1 MAAPIKAIQKQELT
15 EEEQK
20 QQKLEDLKLL
30 LANNEEAL
38 NQMFNIVGELNEIGM
53 LEAANSMLKA
63 KEPIAKIVL
72 GQVTREPVTNLINN
86 MMGAAGALTELD
98 PELTKK
104 LVSSVLTGMDE
115 GNQHLQSNKKVGM
128 LDLMKVLKDPDINR
142 AIGFGLHFLKG
153 MGKGLKDE

>member
-1 MAAPIKAIQKQELT
+1 MAAPIKMIQKQERT
-15 EEEQK
+15 EEEIK
-20 QQKLEDLKLL
+20 QQKLDDLKEL
-30 LANNEEAL
+30 LANNEDAL
-38 NQMFNIVGELNEIGM
+38 NQMFNIVGELNDIGM

-104 LVSSVLTGMDE
+104 LIASLLVGLEE
-115 GNQHLQSNKKVGM
+115 GNEHLESNKKVGVF
-128 LDLMKVLKDPDINR
+128 DLMKVLKDPDINR

-153 MGKGLKDE
+153 MGKGLKEE

>member
-1 MAAPIKAIQKQELT
+1 MAAPIQAVQKQELT
-15 EEEQK
+15 EEELK
-20 QQKLEDLKLL
+20 QQKLEALKEL
-30 LANNEEAL
+30 LANNEDAL
-38 NQMFNIVGELNEIGM
+38 NQMFNIVGELNDIGM

-104 LVSSVLTGMDE
+104 LIGSVLTGMNE
-115 GNQHLQSNKKVGM
+115 GNQHLQSNKKVGI

-153 MGKGLKDE
+153 MGKGLKEE

>member
-1 MAAPIKAIQKQELT
+1 MAAPIQAVQKQEIT
-15 EEEQK
+15 EEEIK
-20 QQKLEDLKLL
+20 QQKLEDLKEL
-30 LANNEEAL
+30 LANNENAL
-38 NQMFNIVGELNEIGM
+38 NQMFNIVGELNDIGM

-86 MMGAAGALTELD
+86 MMGAAGALTKLD

-104 LVSSVLTGMDE
+104 LIGSVLTGMDE
-115 GNQHLQSNKKVGM
+115 GNQHLQSNKKVGI

-153 MGKGLKDE
+153 MGKGLKEE

>member
-1 MAAPIKAIQKQELT
+1 MAAPIQAIQKQELT
-15 EEEQK
+15 EEELK
-20 QQKLEDLKLL
+20 QQKLEDLKEL

-38 NQMFNIVGELNEIGM
+38 NQMFNIVGELNDIGM

-104 LVSSVLTGMDE
+104 LIGSVLTGMDE
-115 GNQHLQSNKKVGM
+115 GNQHLQNNKKVGI
-128 LDLMKVLKDPDINR
+128 LDLMKVLRDPDINR

-153 MGKGLKDE
+153 MGKGLKEE

>member
-1 MAAPIKAIQKQELT
+1 MAAPIQAIQKQELT
-15 EEEQK
+15 EEEMK
-20 QQKLEDLKLL
+20 QQKLEDLKEL
-30 LANNEEAL
+30 LANNGDAL
-38 NQMFNIVGELNEIGM
+38 NQMFNIVGELNDIGM

-104 LVSSVLTGMDE
+104 LVGSVLTGMDE
-115 GNQHLQSNKKVGM
+115 GNQHLQSNKKVGI

-153 MGKGLKDE
+153 MGKGLKEE

>member
-1 MAAPIKAIQKQELT
+1 MAAPIKAIQKQGLT

-20 QQKLEDLKLL
+20 QQKLEDLKEL

-38 NQMFNIVGELNEIGM
+38 NQMFNIVGELNDIGM

-86 MMGAAGALTELD
+86 MMGAAGALTELN

-104 LVSSVLTGMDE
+104 LVGSVLTGMDE
-115 GNQHLQSNKKVGM
+115 GNQHLQSNKKVGI
-128 LDLMKVLKDPDINR
+128 LDLMKVLKDPNINR

>member
-1 MAAPIKAIQKQELT
+1 MAAPIQAIQKQELT
-15 EEEQK
+15 EEELK
-20 QQKLEDLKLL
+20 QQKLEDLKEL

-38 NQMFNIVGELNEIGM
+38 HQMFNIVGELKDIGM

-63 KEPIAKIVL
+63 KEPITKIVL

-104 LVSSVLTGMDE
+104 LVGSVLTGMDE
-115 GNQHLQSNKKVGM
+115 GNQHLQSNKKVGI

-153 MGKGLKDE
+153 MGKGLKEE

>member
-1 MAAPIKAIQKQELT
+1 MAAPIQAIQKQELT
-15 EEEQK
+15 EEELK
-20 QQKLEDLKLL
+20 QQKLEDLKEL
-30 LANNEEAL
+30 LANNEDAL
-38 NQMFNIVGELNEIGM
+38 NQMFNIVGELNDIGM

-63 KEPIAKIVL
+63 KEPITKIVL

-86 MMGAAGALTELD
+86 MMGVAGALTELN

-104 LVSSVLTGMDE
+104 LVGSLLTGMDE
-115 GNQHLQSNKKVGM
+115 GNQHLQSNKKVGI

-153 MGKGLKDE
+153 MGKGLKEE

>member
-38 NQMFNIVGELNEIGM
+38 NQMFNIVGELNDIGV

-86 MMGAAGALTELD
+86 MMGAAGALTELN

-115 GNQHLQSNKKVGM
+115 GNQHLQSNKKVGI

>member
-20 QQKLEDLKLL
+20 QQKLEDLKAL
-30 LANNEEAL
+30 LADNEEAL
-38 NQMFNIVGELNEIGM
+38 NQMFNIVGELNDIGM
-53 LEAANSMLKA
+53 LEAASSMLKA
-63 KEPIAKIVL
+63 KEPIAKIIL

-115 GNQHLQSNKKVGM
+115 GDQHLQSNKKVGI

>member
-1 MAAPIKAIQKQELT
+1 MAAPIKAIQKQGLT

-20 QQKLEDLKLL
+20 QQKLEDLKEL

-38 NQMFNIVGELNEIGM
+38 NQMFNIVGELNDIGM
-53 LEAANSMLKA
+53 LEAASSMLKA

-86 MMGAAGALTELD
+86 MMGAAGALTELN

-104 LVSSVLTGMDE
+104 LVGSVLTGMDE
-115 GNQHLQSNKKVGM
+115 GNQHLQSNKKVGI

>member
-1 MAAPIKAIQKQELT
+1 MAAPIQAIQKQELT
-15 EEEQK
+15 EEELK
-20 QQKLEDLKLL
+20 QQKLEDLKEL
-30 LANNEEAL
+30 LANNEDAL

-63 KEPIAKIVL
+63 KEPIVKIVL

-104 LVSSVLTGMDE
+104 LVGSVLTGMDE
-115 GNQHLQSNKKVGM
+115 GNQHLQRNKKVGI

-153 MGKGLKDE
+153 MGKGLKEE

>member
-20 QQKLEDLKLL
+20 QQKLEALKELL
-30 LANNEEAL
+30 TNNEEAL
-38 NQMFNIVGELNEIGM
+38 NQMFNIVGELNDIGM

-104 LVSSVLTGMDE
+104 LIGSVLTGMDE
-115 GNQHLQSNKKVGM
+115 GNQHLQSNKKVGI

-153 MGKGLKDE
+153 MGKGLKEE

>member
-1 MAAPIKAIQKQELT
+1 MAAPIQAIQKQELT
-15 EEEQK
+15 EAELK
-20 QQKLEDLKLL
+20 QQKLEDLKEL
-30 LANNEEAL
+30 LANNEDAL
-38 NQMFNIVGELNEIGM
+38 NQMFNIVGELNDIGM

-104 LVSSVLTGMDE
+104 LVGSVLTGMDE
-115 GNQHLQSNKKVGM
+115 GSQHLQSNKKVGI

-153 MGKGLKDE
+153 MGKGLKEE

>member
-1 MAAPIKAIQKQELT
+1 MAAPIKAIQRHELT

-20 QQKLEDLKLL
+20 QQKLEDLKAL
-30 LANNEEAL
+30 LANHEEAL
-38 NQMFNIVGELNEIGM
+38 NQMFNIVGELNDIGI
-53 LEAANSMLKA
+53 LEAASSMLKA

-72 GQVTREPVTNLINN
+72 GQVTREPITNLINN

-104 LVSSVLTGMDE
+104 LVSSVLKGMDE
-115 GNQHLQSNKKVGM
+115 GNEHLESNKKVGI

>member
-1 MAAPIKAIQKQELT
+1 MAAPIKAIQKQGLT

-20 QQKLEDLKLL
+20 QQKLEDLKEL

-38 NQMFNIVGELNEIGM
+38 NQMFNIVGELNDIGM

-86 MMGAAGALTELD
+86 MMGAAGALTELN

-104 LVSSVLTGMDE
+104 LVGSVLTGMDE
-115 GNQHLQSNKKVGM
+115 GNQHLQSNKKVGI

-142 AIGFGLHFLKG
+142 AIG
-153 MGKGLKDE
+153 

>member
-1 MAAPIKAIQKQELT
+1 MAAPIKAIQKQGLT

-20 QQKLEDLKLL
+20 QQKLEGLKEL

-38 NQMFNIVGELNEIGM
+38 NQMFNIVGELNDIGM

-86 MMGAAGALTELD
+86 MLGAAGALTELN

-104 LVSSVLTGMDE
+104 LVGSVLTGMDE
-115 GNQHLQSNKKVGM
+115 GNQHLQSNKKVGI

>member
-1 MAAPIKAIQKQELT
+1 MAAPIQAIQKQELT
-15 EEEQK
+15 EEELK
-20 QQKLEDLKLL
+20 QQKLEDLKEL

-38 NQMFNIVGELNEIGM
+38 NQMFNIVGELNDIGM

-86 MMGAAGALTELD
+86 MLGAAGALTELN

-104 LVSSVLTGMDE
+104 LVGSVLTGMDE
-115 GNQHLQSNKKVGM
+115 GNQHLQSNKKVGI

>member
-1 MAAPIKAIQKQELT
+1 MAAPIQAVQKQELT
-15 EEEQK
+15 EEDIK
-20 QQKLEDLKLL
+20 QQKLEDLKEL
-30 LANNEEAL
+30 LANNEDAL
-38 NQMFNIVGELNEIGM
+38 NQMFNIVGELNDIGV

-104 LVSSVLTGMDE
+104 LIGSVLTGMDE
-115 GNQHLQSNKKVGM
+115 GNQHLQSNKKVGI

-153 MGKGLKDE
+153 MGKGLKEE

>member
-1 MAAPIKAIQKQELT
+1 MAAPIQAIQKQELT
-15 EEEQK
+15 EEEMK
-20 QQKLEDLKLL
+20 QQKLEDLKEL
-30 LANNEEAL
+30 LANNEDAL
-38 NQMFNIVGELNEIGM
+38 NQMFNIVGELNDIGM

-104 LVSSVLTGMDE
+104 LVGSVLTGMDE
-115 GNQHLQSNKKVGM
+115 GNQHLQSNKKVGI
-128 LDLMKVLKDPDINR
+128 LDLMKVLRDPDINR

-153 MGKGLKDE
+153 MGKGLKEE

>member
-1 MAAPIKAIQKQELT
+1 MAAPIQAIQKQELT
-15 EEEQK
+15 EEELK
-20 QQKLEDLKLL
+20 QQKLEALKEL
-30 LANNEEAL
+30 LANNEDAL
-38 NQMFNIVGELNEIGM
+38 NQMFNIVGELNDIGM
-53 LEAANSMLKA
+53 LEATNSMLKA

-104 LVSSVLTGMDE
+104 LIGSVLTGMDE
-115 GNQHLQSNKKVGM
+115 GNQHLQSNKKVGI

-153 MGKGLKDE
+153 MGKGLKEE

>member
-1 MAAPIKAIQKQELT
+1 MAAPIKAIQKNELT

-30 LANNEEAL
+30 LVDNEEAL
-38 NQMFNIVGELNEIGM
+38 NQMFNIVGELNDIGM

-104 LVSSVLTGMDE
+104 LIGSVLTGMDE
-115 GNQHLQSNKKVGM
+115 GNQHLQSNKKVGI

>member
-1 MAAPIKAIQKQELT
+1 MAAPIQAVQKQKLT
-15 EEEQK
+15 EEELK
-20 QQKLEDLKLL
+20 QQKLEALKEL
-30 LANNEEAL
+30 LANNEDAL
-38 NQMFNIVGELNEIGM
+38 NQMFNIVGELNDIGM

-63 KEPIAKIVL
+63 KEPIVKIVL

-104 LVSSVLTGMDE
+104 LIGSVLTGMDE
-115 GNQHLQSNKKVGM
+115 GNQHLQSNKKVGI

-153 MGKGLKDE
+153 MGKGLKEE

>member
-1 MAAPIKAIQKQELT
+1 MAAPIQAIQKQELT
-15 EEEQK
+15 EEEIK
-20 QQKLEDLKLL
+20 QQKLEDLKEL

-38 NQMFNIVGELNEIGM
+38 NQMFNIVGELNDIGM

-104 LVSSVLTGMDE
+104 LIGSVLTGMDE
-115 GNQHLQSNKKVGM
+115 GNQHLQNNKKVGI
-128 LDLMKVLKDPDINR
+128 LDLMKVLRDPDINR

-153 MGKGLKDE
+153 MGKGLKEE

>member
-1 MAAPIKAIQKQELT
+1 MAAPIQAIQKQELT
-15 EEEQK
+15 EEERK
-20 QQKLEDLKLL
+20 QQKLEDLKKL

-38 NQMFNIVGELNEIGM
+38 NQMFNIVGELNDIGM

-104 LVSSVLTGMDE
+104 LIGSVLIGMDE
-115 GNQHLQSNKKVGM
+115 GNQHLQSNKKVGI

-153 MGKGLKDE
+153 MGKGLKEE

>member
-1 MAAPIKAIQKQELT
+1 MAAPIQAIQKQELT
-15 EEEQK
+15 EEELK
-20 QQKLEDLKLL
+20 QQKLEDLKEL
-30 LANNEEAL
+30 LANNEDAL
-38 NQMFNIVGELNEIGM
+38 NQMFNIVGELNDIGM

-86 MMGAAGALTELD
+86 MMGVAGALTELN

-104 LVSSVLTGMDE
+104 LVGSLLTGMDE
-115 GNQHLQSNKKVGM
+115 GNQHLQSNKKVGI

-153 MGKGLKDE
+153 MGKGLKEE

>member
-1 MAAPIKAIQKQELT
+1 MAAPIQAIQKQELT
-15 EEEQK
+15 EEELK
-20 QQKLEDLKLL
+20 QQKLEDLKER
-30 LANNEEAL
+30 LANNEDAL
-38 NQMFNIVGELNEIGM
+38 NQMFNIVGELNDIGM

-86 MMGAAGALTELD
+86 MMGVAGALTELN

-104 LVSSVLTGMDE
+104 LVGSLLTGMDE
-115 GNQHLQSNKKVGM
+115 GNQHLQSNKKVGI

-153 MGKGLKDE
+153 MGKGLKEE

>member
-1 MAAPIKAIQKQELT
+1 MAAPIQAIQKQELT
-15 EEEQK
+15 EEELK
-20 QQKLEDLKLL
+20 QQKLEALKEL
-30 LANNEEAL
+30 LANNEDAL
-38 NQMFNIVGELNEIGM
+38 NQMFNIVGELNDIGM

-104 LVSSVLTGMDE
+104 FIGSVLTGMDE
-115 GNQHLQSNKKVGM
+115 GNQHLQSNKKVGI

-153 MGKGLKDE
+153 MGKGLKEE

>member
-1 MAAPIKAIQKQELT
+1 MAVPIKAIQKHELT
-15 EEEQK
+15 EEEQQ
-20 QQKLEDLKLL
+20 QQKLEDLKAL

-38 NQMFNIVGELNEIGM
+38 SQIFNIVGELNDIGM
-53 LEAANSMLKA
+53 LEVANSMLKA

-86 MMGAAGALTELD
+86 MMGVAGALTELD

-104 LVSSVLTGMDE
+104 LVSSVLIGMDE
-115 GNQHLQSNKKVGM
+115 GNKNLQSNKKIGI

-153 MGKGLKDE
+153 MGKGLKND

>member
-1 MAAPIKAIQKQELT
+1 MAAPIKAIQKQGLT

-20 QQKLEDLKLL
+20 QQKLECLKEL

-38 NQMFNIVGELNEIGM
+38 NQMFNIVGELNDIGM

-86 MMGAAGALTELD
+86 MMGAAGALTELN

-104 LVSSVLTGMDE
+104 LVGSVLTGMDE
-115 GNQHLQSNKKVGM
+115 GNQHLQSNKKVGI

>member
-1 MAAPIKAIQKQELT
+1 MAAPIQAIQKQELT
-15 EEEQK
+15 EEELK
-20 QQKLEDLKLL
+20 QQKLEALKEL
-30 LANNEEAL
+30 LANNEDAL
-38 NQMFNIVGELNEIGM
+38 NQMFNIVGELNDIGM

-63 KEPIAKIVL
+63 KEPITKIVL

-104 LVSSVLTGMDE
+104 LIGSVLTGMDE
-115 GNQHLQSNKKVGM
+115 GNQHLQSNKKVGI

-153 MGKGLKDE
+153 MGKGLKEE

>member
-1 MAAPIKAIQKQELT
+1 MAAPIQAIQKQELT

-20 QQKLEDLKLL
+20 QQKLEDLKEL

-38 NQMFNIVGELNEIGM
+38 NQMFNIVGELNDIGM

-86 MMGAAGALTELD
+86 MMGAAGALTEID

-104 LVSSVLTGMDE
+104 LIGSVLTGMDE
-115 GNQHLQSNKKVGM
+115 GNQHLQSNKKVGI

-153 MGKGLKDE
+153 MGKGLKEE

>member
-1 MAAPIKAIQKQELT
+1 MAAPIQAIQKQELT
-15 EEEQK
+15 EEEMK
-20 QQKLEDLKLL
+20 QQKLEDLKEL
-30 LANNEEAL
+30 LANNEDAL
-38 NQMFNIVGELNEIGM
+38 NQMFNIVGELNDIGM

-63 KEPIAKIVL
+63 KETIAKIVL

-104 LVSSVLTGMDE
+104 LVGSVLTGMDE
-115 GNQHLQSNKKVGM
+115 GNQHLQSNKKVGI

-153 MGKGLKDE
+153 MGKGLKEE

>member
-1 MAAPIKAIQKQELT
+1 MAAPIQAIQKQELT
-15 EEEQK
+15 EEELK
-20 QQKLEDLKLL
+20 QQKLEDLKEL
-30 LANNEEAL
+30 LANNEDAL
-38 NQMFNIVGELNEIGM
+38 NQMFNIVGELNDIGM

-63 KEPIAKIVL
+63 KEPIVKIVL

-86 MMGAAGALTELD
+86 MMGVAGALTELN

-104 LVSSVLTGMDE
+104 LVGSLLTGMDE
-115 GNQHLQSNKKVGM
+115 GNQHLQSNKKVGI

-153 MGKGLKDE
+153 MGKGLKEE